1 MRRQAIPSRRCG
13 AFDEQAPVTATIH
26 LLTPSHAF
34 DMKTTL
40 FLLLTAIT
48 MGASFSANAGPDWHV
63 IETAR
68 ANAHKLEKHQC
79 VLPNDVTATPA
90 S

>member
-1 MRRQAIPSRRCG
+1 
-13 AFDEQAPVTATIH
+13 
-26 LLTPSHAF
+26 
-34 DMKTTL
+34 MKTTL

-68 ANAHKLEKHQC
+68 ANAHKIEKHHC
-79 VLPNDVTATPA
+79 VLPNGGTATPA
-90 S
+90 R